1 MFYRIKPVFVFDGSP
16 PQLKR
21 DTLSRRRIKRSK
33 EGRVARAA
41 QEKILTNY
49 LQRQAVAQKL
59 NRETHAVENA
69 LKQGAQVCGNIFEK
83 LLYLT
88 RVVDTFYWTGTA
100 QVDQK

>member
-41 QEKILTNY
+41 QDKILTNY

-69 LKQGAQVCGNIFEK
+69 LKRGAQVGPK
-83 LLYLT
+83 
-88 RVVDTFYWTGTA
+88 RVIILHDIGLVTSLRN
-100 QVDQK
+100 

>member
-1 MFYRIKPVFVFDGSP
+1 MIVDCLLLRICKLLFYRIKPVFVFDGSP

-21 DTLSRRRIKRSK
+21 ETLSRRRIKRSK
-33 EGRVARAA
+33 EGRVAKAA

-69 LKQGAQVCGNIFEK
+69 LKQGAQVCGNISEK
-83 LLYLT
+83 LIE
-88 RVVDTFYWTGTA
+88 R
-100 QVDQK
+100 

>member
-1 MFYRIKPVFVFDGSP
+1 MRVDCLLLRICKLLFYRIKPVFVFDGSP

-21 DTLSRRRIKRSK
+21 ETLSRRRIKRSK
-33 EGRVARAA
+33 EGRVAKAA

-83 LLYLT
+83 LIE
-88 RVVDTFYWTGTA
+88 R
-100 QVDQK
+100 